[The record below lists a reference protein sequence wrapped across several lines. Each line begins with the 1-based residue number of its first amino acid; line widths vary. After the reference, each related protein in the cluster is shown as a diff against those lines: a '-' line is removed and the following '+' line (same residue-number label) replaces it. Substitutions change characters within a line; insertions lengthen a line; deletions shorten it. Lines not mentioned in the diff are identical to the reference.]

1 MINDYR
7 SRGYKIACL
16 TDLPNGM
23 PDYVFKKPI
32 QALINELDLY
42 VSSQSCG
49 YRKPN
54 KFGLEF
60 IAEHFDV
67 NAKDLLFIGD
77 EDKDKQAAMNAGCE
91 FRFIDEIMIS

>member
-1 MINDYR
+1 MINDFK
-7 SRGYKIACL
+7 SKGYKVACL

-32 QALINELDLY
+32 QDLINELDLY

-60 IAEHFDV
+60 IAEHFDINV
-67 NAKDLLFIGD
+67 KDLLFIGD
-77 EDKDKQAAMNAGCE
+77 EEKDKQAAQNAECK
-91 FRFIDEIMIS
+91 FKFIGELL